1 MVKKLIRFLKEISS
15 KKINGGVFISKF
27 IPYGKQTID
36 DEDINEVVNTLRSPL
51 ITQGHKIE
59 EFEKSIAKYC
69 GAKYA
74 VAFNSGTSALHGA
87 YFALGVGKGDEVI
100 TSPNTF
106 VATSNAALYLGADV
120 NFGDV
125 EISTGNLDASKIEI
139 SDKTKLISSVHY
151 SGQPVDLKEFSEIAE
166 ENDVKLFEDGAHA
179 LGAKYN
185 GKKIGSLTY
194 SEMAM
199 FSFHPVKHI
208 TTGEGGII
216 VTNDEEYYEKLQ
228 LFRSHGITKNNLV
241 NESHGDWYYEM
252 QELGFNYRIT
262 DIQCALGISQ
272 LKKLDFFIESRRKI
286 AKIYDELFEDNP
298 YFDVIFEKEDRESAY
313 HLYPIILKD
322 KFDNHKGEI
331 FTRLRKEGIGVQVHY
346 IPVYKQPYYQKLG
359 FSDELCPVCE
369 KFYKKELSIP
379 MYPSLSDEDIEFVA
393 EKLFN
398 VISRFD

>member
-1 MVKKLIRFLKEISS
+1 MVI
-15 KKINGGVFISKF
+15 ISKF
-27 IPYGKQTID
+27 LPYGKQAID
-36 DEDINEVVNTLRSPL
+36 ADDIAEVVKTLKSDF
-51 ITQGHKIE
+51 ITQGPKIE
-59 EFEKSIAKYC
+59 EFEKALARYC

-87 YFALGVGKGDEVI
+87 YFALGLEKGDEMI

-106 VATSNAALYLGADV
+106 VASSNAGLYLGAKV
-120 NFGDV
+120 NFGDI
-125 EISTGNLDASKIEI
+125 ELDTGNIDVSKIKTSEN
-139 SDKTKLISSVHY
+139 TKLITPVHY
-151 SGQPVDLKEFSEIAE
+151 SGNPVDLQELSEI
-166 ENDVKLFEDGAHA
+166 ENVKIIEDGAHA

-241 NESHGDWYYEM
+241 NDSHGDWYYEM

-262 DIQCALGISQ
+262 DIQCALGLSQ
-272 LKKLDFFIESRRKI
+272 LKKLDSFVKARRRI
-286 AKIYDELFEDNP
+286 ASIYNEIFEDNP
-298 YFDVIFEKEDRESAY
+298 YFDVTIEKEGRRSAY
-313 HLYPIILKD
+313 HLYPILLKD
-322 KFDNHKGEI
+322 KFIKSKKEI
-331 FTRLRKEGIGVQVHY
+331 FAKLRANGLGVQVHY

-359 FSDELCPVCE
+359 FKMDSCPVCE
-369 KFYKKELSIP
+369 EFYNRELSIP
-379 MYPSLSDEDIEFVA
+379 MYPTLSDEDIEFVK
-393 EKLFN
+393 ETLFE
-398 VISRFD
+398 VFGDF

>member
-1 MVKKLIRFLKEISS
+1 MTLSLNVILSRI
-15 KKINGGVFISKF
+15 INGGIIISKF
-27 IPYGKQTID
+27 LPYGKQTIG
-36 DEDINEVVNTLRSPL
+36 DEDIEEVIKTLKSPL
-51 ITQGHKIE
+51 ITQGPKIE
-59 EFEKSIAKYC
+59 EFEKGIAEYC

-87 YFALGVGKGDEVI
+87 YFALGIGKGDEVI

-106 VATSNAALYLGADV
+106 VATSNAALYLGANV

-125 EISTGNLDASKIEI
+125 EIQTGNLDASKIEI
-139 SDKTKLISSVHY
+139 SDKTKLISPVHY

-166 ENDVKLFEDGAHA
+166 ENDIKLFEDGAHA
-179 LGAKYN
+179 LGAKYD

-216 VTNDEEYYEKLQ
+216 VTNDEDYYERLQ

-272 LKKLDFFIESRRKI
+272 LKKLDSFVKSRRRI
-286 AKIYDELFEDNP
+286 AKIYNEIFEDNP
-298 YFDVIFEKEDRESAY
+298 YFDVVVEKDDRESAY
-313 HLYPIILKD
+313 HLYPILLKD
-322 KFDNHKGEI
+322 KFSNNKSEI
-331 FTRLRKEGIGVQVHY
+331 FAKLRKEGLGVQVHY
-346 IPVYKQPYYQKLG
+346 IPVYKQPYYQNLG
-359 FSDELCPVCE
+359 FNNKLCPVCE
-369 KFYKKELSIP
+369 EFYKKELSIP
-379 MYPSLSDEDIEFVA
+379 MYPTLNDDDIEFVK
-393 EKLFN
+393 ETLFK
-398 VISRFD
+398 VISQFD